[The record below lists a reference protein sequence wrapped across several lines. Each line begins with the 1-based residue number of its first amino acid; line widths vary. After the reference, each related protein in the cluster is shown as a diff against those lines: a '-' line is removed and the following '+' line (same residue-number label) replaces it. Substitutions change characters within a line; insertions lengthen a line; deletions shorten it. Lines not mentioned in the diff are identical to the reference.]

1 MSTNV
6 KRTHMLDTII
16 KGGKII
22 DGLGGEPYVGDIG
35 IKDGVI
41 VELGG
46 AISGA
51 ANNSINAEGAIVTP
65 GFVDIHTHF
74 DGQVSWDDKMDPSF
88 SHGVTSVVMGNCGV
102 GFAPVPPGGERELI
116 EVMEGVEDIPG
127 TALYEGIPWGAWE
140 TFPEYLDHLES
151 REYTLDIGT
160 QIAHGAVRNYVMDKR
175 GRENEPATDDD
186 IAKMSQIVGEA
197 LEAGALGFSTSRTIG
212 HRDIKGRIIPGTH
225 AQREEIMAFADVIKS
240 AGKGVFELIPAGAV
254 GDLEILGGEETTYE
268 EEVELMAEV
277 SRRANCPVTFTMVQ
291 TADYKDLW
299 KDVLKTVD
307 GYNKTG
313 VRLHPQVAS
322 RPIGIVTSLQSYH
335 MFQRRETYLK
345 LAHLPFEQILAEMR
359 KPEVRAAILADNDVP
374 HEYAGSMTASVHL
387 LLQASFERLYE
398 MSVPVDYEP
407 VAEKRFANLAKN
419 AGQSEA
425 EFMYDFLI
433 GGDGRRFAIVLGS
446 NYNEGNHDCLHDMIM
461 HQHTVTGLSDAG
473 AHVNMIFDG
482 VAGSYQLIHWARDR
496 TRGPLI
502 PLQHLIH
509 KQCYKNANLYGLTD
523 RGSLEL
529 GKRADINV
537 IDHEQLAL
545 GPLKV
550 FNDLP
555 AGGNRILQTSAGYIA
570 TLVNGVQTR
579 SYDKDTGA
587 RPGRLIR
594 G

>member
-1 MSTNV
+1 
-6 KRTHMLDTII
+6 MLDTII

-127 TALYEGIPWGAWE
+127 TAIYEGIPWGAWE

-579 SYDKDTGA
+579 SYVKDTGA

>member
-1 MSTNV
+1 
-6 KRTHMLDTII
+6 MLDTII

>member
-1 MSTNV
+1 
-6 KRTHMLDTII
+6 MLDTII
-16 KGGKII
+16 KGGNII

-46 AISGA
+46 NISSVSNKTIDA
-51 ANNSINAEGAIVTP
+51 DGAIVTP

-74 DGQVSWDDKMDPSF
+74 DGQVTWDDKMDPSF
-88 SHGVTSVVMGNCGV
+88 SHGVTSIVMGNCGV

-140 TFPEYLDHLES
+140 TFPEYLDHLDS
-151 REYTLDIGT
+151 REYTLDVGT
-160 QIAHGAVRNYVMDKR
+160 QIAHGAVRNYVMDER
-175 GRENEPATDDD
+175 GRKNDPATDDD
-186 IAKMSQIVGEA
+186 ISKMSHIVGEA
-197 LEAGALGFSTSRTIG
+197 LKAGALGFSTSRTIG
-212 HRDIKGRIIPGTH
+212 HRDIKGKIIPGTH
-225 AQREEIMAFADVIKS
+225 VQREEIMSFADVIKDV
-240 AGKGVFELIPAGAV
+240 GKGVFELIPAGTV
-254 GDLEILGGEETTYE
+254 GELEQLGGENTTYE

-277 SRRANCPVTFTMVQ
+277 SRRGHCPVTFTMVQ

-299 KDVLKTVD
+299 KDVLRTVD
-307 GYNKTG
+307 DYNNKGT
-313 VRLHPQVAS
+313 RLHPQVAS

-345 LAHLPFEQILAEMR
+345 MAHLPFEQILAEMR
-359 KPEVRAAILADNDVP
+359 KPEVRAAILSDKDVP
-374 HEYAGSMTASVHL
+374 HEYMGSMTAGVHL
-387 LLQASFERLYE
+387 ILQAAFGRLYE
-398 MSVPVDYEP
+398 MGVPVDYEP
-407 VAEKRFANLAKN
+407 TVNKCFENLAKA
-419 AGQSEA
+419 AGKSQQD
-425 EFMYDFLI
+425 FMYDFLV
-433 GGDGRRFAIVLGS
+433 GEDGRRFAIVLGS
-446 NYNEGNHDCLHDMIM
+446 NYVDANHDCLHDMIM
-461 HQHTVTGLSDAG
+461 NPHTVTGLSDAG

-482 VAGSYQLIHWARDR
+482 VAGSYQMMHWARDR

-523 RGSLEL
+523 RGSLEV

-537 IDHEQLAL
+537 VDHARLNL
-545 GPLKV
+545 GPLQV

-555 AGGNRILQTSAGYIA
+555 AGGNRILQSSIGYVA
-570 TLVNGVQTR
+570 TLVNGTQTR
-579 SYDKDTGA
+579 SNDMDTGA

>member
-1 MSTNV
+1 
-6 KRTHMLDTII
+6 MLDTII

-186 IAKMSQIVGEA
+186 IEKMSQIVGEA

>member
-1 MSTNV
+1 
-6 KRTHMLDTII
+6 MLDTII

-555 AGGNRILQTSAGYIA
+555 AGGNRILQTSIGYIA

>member
-1 MSTNV
+1 
-6 KRTHMLDTII
+6 MLDTVI
-16 KGGKII
+16 KGGQIV
-22 DGLGGEPYVGDIG
+22 DGFGGEPYDGDIG
-35 IKDGVI
+35 IKDGII
-41 VELGG
+41 VEVGG
-46 AISGA
+46 SITSA
-51 ANNSINAEGAIVTP
+51 ADKIINADGAIVTP

-140 TFPEYLDHLES
+140 TFPEYLDHLDS

-175 GRENEPATDDD
+175 GRDNEPATDDD
-186 IAKMSQIVGEA
+186 IAKMGQIVGEA

-225 AQREEIMAFADVIKS
+225 AQRDEIMAFADVIKNV
-240 AGKGVFELIPAGAV
+240 GKGVFELIPAGAV
-254 GDLEILGGEETTYE
+254 GDLEMLGGEETTYE

-291 TADYKDLW
+291 TADYIDLW

-307 GYNKTG
+307 GYNQTG

-359 KPEVRAAILADNDVP
+359 NPEVKAAILSDKDIP
-374 HEYAGSMTASVHL
+374 HEYTGSMTASVHL
-387 LLQASFERLYE
+387 LLQMSFERLYA

-407 VAEKRFANLAKN
+407 TSDKRFANLAKL

-496 TRGPLI
+496 SRGPLI
-502 PLQHLIH
+502 PLEHLIH
-509 KQCYKNANLYGLTD
+509 KQCYKNAALYGLTD
-523 RGSLEL
+523 RGSLEI

-537 IDHEQLAL
+537 IDHQRLAL
-545 GPLKV
+545 GPLEV

-555 AGGNRILQTSAGYIA
+555 AGGNRILQSSTGYLA

>member
-1 MSTNV
+1 
-6 KRTHMLDTII
+6 MLDTII

-186 IAKMSQIVGEA
+186 IEKMSQIVGEA

-299 KDVLKTVD
+299 KNVLKTVD

-345 LAHLPFEQILAEMR
+345 LAHLTFEQILAEMR